1 MGRGYNPLMRRP
13 NWKSAG
19 TVLLLLAAGA
29 GSSCGGA
36 SDADRALQEQTDEQR
51 PLAAEDRLVERKLVS
66 ALDIRR
72 EAPGSVRRAFLEY
85 WSAIEYQEWGVA
97 VAFMSEEIRRALE
110 PEYLVAALR
119 AEGESNLPVRPPI
132 RRVVTTRGLATVRY
146 FVRASD
152 GRSARHR
159 SHGLVA
165 TASGTWSTAR
175 RSMLHTALRFSRRCR
190 MKLIPQRRPLP
201 TKPYVRAHARWGLR
215 QQPSHRHQP
224 RSKP

>member
-1 MGRGYNPLMRRP
+1 MRRP
-13 NWKSAG
+13 RNWKSAG
-19 TVLLLLAAGA
+19 TVLLLLATGA

-152 GRSARHR
+152 GALRPTSISWSRRNGQWYVVYGATLDASYSAA
-159 SHGLVA
+159 VQQA
-165 TASGTWSTAR
+165 VQNETDPTASTPSDEA
-175 RSMLHTALRFSRRCR
+175 
-190 MKLIPQRRPLP
+190 
-201 TKPYVRAHARWGLR
+201 VRAGARALGAQATTLA
-215 QQPSHRHQP
+215 PP
-224 RSKP
+224 PAEKP